1 MVNHIKHHGDSPRSP
16 WCFYK
21 PVLKALS
28 GPASGKPI
36 QRLQPPCSLRKKRA
50 ESPHPCAPP
59 AGNLV
64 YNQFMARKHSL
75 EILLKELRQR
85 LPTLAERYGVE
96 TLEVFGSYVRAE
108 QKADSDLD
116 VLVTFQE
123 APSLLTFIAL
133 ENYLSD
139 ELGVKVDLVMKD
151 SLKPAIGKV
160 ILSEAMPV

>member
-1 MVNHIKHHGDSPRSP
+1 
-16 WCFYK
+16 
-21 PVLKALS
+21 
-28 GPASGKPI
+28 
-36 QRLQPPCSLRKKRA
+36 
-50 ESPHPCAPP
+50 
-59 AGNLV
+59 V
-64 YNQFMARKHSL
+64 YNQFMTSKHSL
-75 EILLKELRQR
+75 ETLLQTLRQQ

-108 QKADSDLD
+108 QKDDSDLD

-123 APSLLTFIAL
+123 APSLLTFISI

>member
-1 MVNHIKHHGDSPRSP
+1 M
-16 WCFYK
+16 
-21 PVLKALS
+21 
-28 GPASGKPI
+28 
-36 QRLQPPCSLRKKRA
+36 
-50 ESPHPCAPP
+50 
-59 AGNLV
+59 
-64 YNQFMARKHSL
+64 YNQFMVHERSL
-75 EILLKELRQR
+75 ESLLKILRQQ

-96 TLEVFGSYVRAE
+96 TLEVFGSYVRSE

-123 APSLLTFIAL
+123 VPSLLTFIAI

-160 ILSEAMPV
+160 ILSEAMPVIA